1 MSRPFQKSKDATV
14 SYPAAPEGRTIYAVG
29 DIHGRLDLLEK
40 VFRDIDNDKKGIGSS
55 QVAEIFLGD
64 YIDRGPDSAGVI
76 SRLIDRGRRVET
88 IFLRGNH
95 EQLLLNFVEGGNR
108 LEEWRALGGV
118 PTMLSYR
125 VEADFLAGDASDDEV
140 RAEFI
145 RRMPGDHQE
154 FYATTSS
161 YCDAKPYLFV
171 HAGIRPGVKID
182 EQSITDL
189 LTIRKGFLDFGK
201 DFGRIVVHGHTPV
214 MQPELHPNRIN
225 IDTGAFATHNLTCLK
240 IDAEGAR
247 VLSG

>member
-1 MSRPFQKSKDATV
+1 MSRPFQKSKEATV
-14 SYPAAPEGRTIYAVG
+14 TYPAAPEGRTIYAVG

-40 VFRDIDNDKKGIGSS
+40 VFSDIDRDKEGIAST
-55 QVAEIFLGD
+55 QVAEIYLGD

-76 SRLIDRGRRVET
+76 SKLIERGRRVET

-95 EQLLLNFVEGGNR
+95 EQLLLNFIEGANC
-108 LEEWRALGGV
+108 LTEWSALGGI

-125 VEADFLAGDASDDEV
+125 VEADLLAGEAPEEEV
-140 RAEFI
+140 RAAFI
-145 RRMPGDHQE
+145 GKMSADHQQ
-154 FYATTSS
+154 FYAGTSS

-171 HAGIRPGVKID
+171 HAGIRPGVKLE
-182 EQSITDL
+182 EQSLADL
-189 LTIRKGFLDFGK
+189 MTIRKGFLDFGK

-247 VLSG
+247 VLAG